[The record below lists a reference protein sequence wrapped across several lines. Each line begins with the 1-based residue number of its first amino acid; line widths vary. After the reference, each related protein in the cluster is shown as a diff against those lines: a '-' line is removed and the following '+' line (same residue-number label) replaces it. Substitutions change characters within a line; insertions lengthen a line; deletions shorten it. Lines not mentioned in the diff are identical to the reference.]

1 MIAPLTNASDGSAR
15 YIKNASNNNK
25 IPVIIY
31 IVTNTTSAGMS
42 MDCLFVVCLPACRP
56 INRPPALISPYSSQ
70 RPSPAIGT
78 IYARTSPDIT
88 SLSTFL

>member
-15 YIKNASNNNK
+15 YIKNASNTNK
-25 IPVIIY
+25 IPVTIY
-31 IVTNTTSAGMS
+31 IVTNTTSTGMS

-56 INRPPALISPYSSQ
+56 INRPPTLICQSHYTYNSV
-70 RPSPAIGT
+70 IGT